1 MSVVYLKRQ
10 CQSLSQLFETL
21 AVLYQY
27 KCLFF
32 NRGSPS
38 LFLVVPLLRA
48 EQLTWLLWCTY
59 GCIFDCLLVI
69 CMICKCT
76 TLGTS
81 YNEQIDAKKT
91 ARCRRVLVVTKL
103 FNIVV
108 NDCDAKKSRPLHL
121 DLWLGRRSR
130 SNLRPLDLDLWL
142 GRRSRSN
149 PRPLDLDL
157 WLGHRS
163 RSNPRPLD
171 LDSHSLDVS
180 VTFVLKFVLGST
192 WSIYGDYRY
201 SCYWRDRTK
210 YMRTDISVI
219 GVELV

>member
-1 MSVVYLKRQ
+1 MHSLVQGTEQVVSINLPMSVVYLKRQ

-38 LFLVVPLLRA
+38 LFLVAPLLRA

-69 CMICKCT
+69 RMICKCT

-91 ARCRRVLVVTKL
+91 ARCSRVLVVTKL

-108 NDCDAKKSRPLHL
+108 NDCDAKKSTRC
-121 DLWLGRRSR
+121 RRV
-130 SNLRPLDLDLWL
+130 L
-142 GRRSRSN
+142 
-149 PRPLDLDL
+149 
-157 WLGHRS
+157 
-163 RSNPRPLD
+163 
-171 LDSHSLDVS
+171 V
-180 VTFVLKFVLGST
+180 VT
-192 WSIYGDYRY
+192 
-201 SCYWRDRTK
+201 
-210 YMRTDISVI
+210 
-219 GVELV
+219 ELVVSGTRCNS